1 MSEDLFAPETIARV
15 TRQTSI
21 DAMLSVE
28 PRAPNLRTRIW
39 RALARLGPHT
49 PDEIAD
55 QLGENIL
62 SVRPQFTLLTKEN
75 KIAETGQRRRNESG
89 REAMVWRALPPEV
102 WREAPEHMTAQERIE
117 KLTERVAYLEMLLT
131 KEGISF

>member
-1 MSEDLFAPETIARV
+1 MSEDLFDPETIARV
-15 TRQTSI
+15 TRRTSI

-49 PDEIAD
+49 PDEIAEH
-55 QLGENIL
+55 LGENIL

-75 KIAETGQRRRNESG
+75 KIGDTGQRRRNDSG
-89 REAMVWRALPPEV
+89 REAMVWQALPPEV
-102 WREAPEHMTAQERIE
+102 WRDPPEHMTAQERIDR
-117 KLTERVAYLEMLLT
+117 LTERVAYLEMVLT
-131 KEGISF
+131 KEGIAF